1 MTVVGRD
8 ATYGSFFRADLSGCE
23 GASASGNRCPFSPTD
38 RSCRP
43 IGQMVK
49 PSMFD

>member
-1 MTVVGRD
+1 MTVVARD
-8 ATYGSFFRADLSGCE
+8 ATDGSFFRADLPEWE
-23 GASASGNRCPFSPTD
+23 GASAADNRCPFSPTD

-49 PSMFD
+49 PPMFD